1 MASTH
6 AIMTTVLQ
14 MNNTK
19 FKKGLTASQR
29 ALKGFQNQ
37 IKMVGASIA
46 GAFAINSV
54 IRFGKESVL
63 ALDRQLK
70 AQTKVA
76 QAIKSTGGTAGY
88 AASQLEEMAKGLQKV
103 TLFGDEDILANATAQ
118 LLTFT
123 NITGK
128 EFERTQQAVL
138 DVATVLDQD
147 LKTTAIQL
155 GKALNDP
162 VANLGALGRSGI
174 QFSKSQKELIKSMWE
189 VGNQAEAQRLILEE
203 LEKQYGGQAQA
214 AAQVDV
220 AFTQLQNRFGDFK
233 ETIGKGLRSAL
244 IRASDIIR
252 QQFNPEAYLAE
263 MATRGYNDAVRE
275 LTESMEELTAGMG
288 TSSFFRKQEED
299 AEKARKKAE
308 EVAAAMAKIPDVLP
322 HVLPEGF
329 DEAFGTMTKGADGKN
344 KYTTGTVLQ
353 GLTWDREPQMATPSP
368 VIDKTIEQ
376 LQAMAGLQSLMDE
389 TIAGWTEGMDEAF
402 GAETFEKV
410 EKVKTGFEGFGEMI
424 GMSLVSQFD
433 SLGEAIGK
441 FASGAE
447 DSFKGLGDAIMQNLG
462 NILIMM
468 GAQSGNLPLVLAG
481 AAIQLGG
488 GFLRG
493 LGKNAPKMAGNTY
506 AGGNNVN
513 FRISGKDL
521 VGVIDKQNY
530 SNYMNT

>member
-54 IRFGKESVL
+54 IRFGKESIL

-88 AASQLEEMAKGLQKV
+88 AATQLEEMARGLQKV
-103 TLFGDEDILANATAQ
+103 TLFGDEDILSNATAQ

-128 EFERTQQAVL
+128 EFERTQRAVL

-174 QFSKSQKELIKSMWE
+174 QFSKSQKDLIKSMWE

-203 LEKQYGGQAQA
+203 LEKQYGGQAEA
-214 AAQVDV
+214 AANVDV

-252 QQFNPEAYLAE
+252 QRFNPEAYLAE

-275 LTESMEELTAGMG
+275 LEQSLEELGAGMG

-308 EVAAAMAKIPDVLP
+308 EVAAAMAKIPNVLP
-322 HVLPEGF
+322 NVLPEGF
-329 DEAFGTMTKGADGKN
+329 EQAFGAGG
-344 KYTTGTVLQ
+344 GVLQ
-353 GLTWDREPQMATPSP
+353 GMWTG
-368 VIDKTIEQ
+368 IDPTTNVTAAYDAQ
-376 LQAMAGLQSLMDE
+376 TTAVRNLSAALDDYALDGLD
-389 TIAGWTEGMDEAF
+389 AAF
-402 GAETFEKV
+402 GAESFAKLEKFNV
-410 EKVKTGFEGFGEMI
+410 EVQDIGSMI
-424 GMSLVSQFD
+424 GMNLVNQFD
-433 SLGEAIGK
+433 SLGESIGK

-447 DSFKGLGDAIMQNLG
+447 DAFKGLGDAIMQNLG

-468 GAQSGNLPLVLAG
+468 GAQMGPAGLPFVLAG
-481 AAIQLGG
+481 AALQLGG

-493 LGKNAPKMAGNTY
+493 LGKDAPKMAGNTY
-506 AGGNNVN
+506 AGGGSVN